1 MYCEFYQLTER
12 PFNVTPDPRFL
23 YLNARYREA
32 IASLNYGITQ
42 RKGFITLIGE
52 AGTGK
57 TTLLKRL
64 LEDLDPKTKTV
75 FIFNTNVTFEEILEY
90 IFAEFD
96 LPVHNGKKLY
106 MLQRLNTFLLEELRS
121 GGNVALLIDE
131 AQDLEFSVL
140 EDLRLLSNLE
150 TAKEKI
156 LQIVLSGQPE
166 LGQKLSNPILR
177 QLRQRISINC
187 RLLPL
192 SRDEIT
198 EYLQYRLQAA
208 GCPDLKLFT
217 REAEDQ
223 IYHFSRGVPRLV
235 NVVCDNALVIGYALG
250 KKRIGADLIKEAAA
264 DLLPVE
270 LHDSE
275 PAVPR
280 TAPTATVRAPGA
292 RQESR
297 WRGRAAVIGVVLVGV
312 VAGLLSI
319 FRSRADTAADRV
331 EVAHPPRLQ
340 VIQPGSQRA
349 GDASG
354 VAVRAAP
361 SRAEVDEPHP
371 VQPVAEPEAVAAEAE
386 PPAEV
391 LELRDP
397 RDEARRR
404 RLAAAW
410 DEPAKES
417 QGRVA
422 TSDTGTIDLRK
433 QPHTGVPDDLISGS
447 EVVVAPAEE
456 AEAGELD
463 DPVDTPDLADDLSG
477 GGGGDGPAGE
487 AGTVA
492 DWPEDDPEDDVA
504 GAAAE
509 PEVKD
514 GVAAIPA
521 VPAVSAAAP
530 EVRRIQPLPDV
541 LARIEPPPPAPV
553 REAPPQLEGVGE
565 ESAPGDTTDIPEAES
580 LVVETD
586 DEGES
591 DGPRLDGVRF
601 ARIRVQ
607 NGDSVSG
614 IAIRRYGQASPT
626 ILDLLKLANP
636 NLRDI
641 DKILVGQTIRLPQLD
656 GAFPILNSGE
666 DQYSILIFSTAD
678 ARRAN
683 SLREELHSRGFS
695 AAVSPGHLGGGKRVH
710 RVIVSGFSSRDAV
723 LEAGKRLQRLF
734 RDNARI
740 ADLGRV
746 AE

>member
-12 PFNVTPDPRFL
+12 PFNVTPDPKFL

-275 PAVPR
+275 PATPR
-280 TAPTATVRAPGA
+280 TAPATTVRAPGA
-292 RQESR
+292 RQENR
-297 WRGRAAVIGVVLVGV
+297 WRGRAAVIGLVLVGV

-319 FRSRADTAADRV
+319 FRSSADTAAERID
-331 EVAHPPRLQ
+331 VARAPRLQ
-340 VIQPGSQRA
+340 VIQPGSQPA
-349 GDASG
+349 GDASE
-354 VAVRAAP
+354 AARAAVP
-361 SRAEVDEPHP
+361 AGVEVDEPP
-371 VQPVAEPEAVAAEAE
+371 PPKPVAEPEAVAAEAD

-404 RLAAAW
+404 RVAAAW
-410 DEPAKES
+410 DEPAQES
-417 QGRVA
+417 RRMGA
-422 TSDTGTIDLRK
+422 TADTGAVDLRK
-433 QPHTGVPDDLISGS
+433 QPRAEVPDDLISGS
-447 EVVVAPAEE
+447 EEVAAPAEA

-463 DPVDTPDLADDLSG
+463 DPLDTPDLADDLSE
-477 GGGGDGPAGE
+477 GDGPAEE
-487 AGTVA
+487 AAPIA
-492 DWPEDDPEDDVA
+492 DWPQDDPEEDVA
-504 GAAAE
+504 DAAAE
-509 PEVKD
+509 TEVD
-514 GVAAIPA
+514 DRVAAVPA
-521 VPAVSAAAP
+521 VPAAAP
-530 EVRRIQPLPDV
+530 KVPRTRPAADV
-541 LARIEPPPPAPV
+541 LAKIDLPPPAPV
-553 REAPPQLEGVGE
+553 REAPSQLEVVGE
-565 ESAPGDTTDIPEAES
+565 ESVPDDTTDIPEAGS
-580 LVVETD
+580 LVVEI
-586 DEGES
+586 DEEGGS

-607 NGDSVSG
+607 DGDSVSG
-614 IAIRRYGQASPT
+614 IAMRRYGQASPT

-641 DKILVGQTIRLPQLD
+641 DMIVVGQTIRLPQLD

-678 ARRAN
+678 AGRAN
-683 SLREELHSRGFS
+683 SLRDELRSRGFS
-695 AAVSPGHLGGGKRVH
+695 AGVSPGNLGAGKRVH
-710 RVIVSGFSSRDAV
+710 RVVVSGFGSRDAV
-723 LEAGKRLQRLF
+723 LEADKRLQRLF
-734 RDNARI
+734 REDARI
-740 ADLGRV
+740 ADLGRTR
-746 AE
+746 E